1 MANEKRLIDAN
12 ALMKQF
18 YNYYDC
24 VNEFTSKNGYRGDT
38 LMDYEV
44 ADMIYNCIENAP
56 TVDAMEVVRCKDCRH
71 LGFKG
76 LCDGVCN
83 RKMVGIVNPD
93 DFCSYGE
100 RREGE

>member
-1 MANEKRLIDAN
+1 MENEKRLIDAN

-56 TVDAMEVVRCKDCRH
+56 TVDAVEVVRCKDCKH